1 MLGVIGFIASLKYF
15 CIYSVHYSFCAGCNL
30 VSSDVDSRL
39 GLVADSTPIGVDWSP
54 EISPSSRCCPPL
66 IRHCIL
72 ALETASIYRHC
83 VNGFHYLRYLSNPL
97 SFAEM
102 SKTHVSMPKQLDM
115 KCDKFLFSWFPKVQN
130 VLDYSCD
137 DWTDW
142 RFLACIIPN
151 PAFILKV
158 INVVE

>member
-83 VNGFHYLRYLSNPL
+83 VNGFHYLRYLWNPL

-102 SKTHVSMPKQLDM
+102 SKTHVSMPQQLDM
-115 KCDKFLFSWFPKVQN
+115 KCDKFHFLGSPKYKMCLTIPVTIGPTGGSWRVLFQTRHSFWK
-130 VLDYSCD
+130 
-137 DWTDW
+137 W
-142 RFLACIIPN
+142 
-151 PAFILKV
+151 
-158 INVVE
+158 